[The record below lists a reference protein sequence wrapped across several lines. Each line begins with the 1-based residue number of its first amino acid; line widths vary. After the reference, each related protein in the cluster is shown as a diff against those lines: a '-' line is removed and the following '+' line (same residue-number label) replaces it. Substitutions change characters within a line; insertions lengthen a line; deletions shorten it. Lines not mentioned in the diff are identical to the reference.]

1 MQDMTE
7 RAGEGPPPRGER
19 RPGPA
24 RDDEPV
30 LPDRPERERDEAWGD
45 SSGRRD
51 EDWYRRER
59 PPHHE

>member
-1 MQDMTE
+1 MGQLSVSTDP
-7 RAGEGPPPRGER
+7 AER
-19 RPGPA
+19 RRRE

-30 LPDRPERERDEAWGD
+30 LPTVTRDELDEGWGD
-45 SSGRRD
+45 ERGRGSGERD

>member
-1 MQDMTE
+1 MTD
-7 RAGEGPPPRGER
+7 RRDER
-19 RPGPA
+19 RPSR

-30 LPDRPERERDEAWGD
+30 LPASTERERDEAWGD
-45 SSGRRD
+45 DPARRD